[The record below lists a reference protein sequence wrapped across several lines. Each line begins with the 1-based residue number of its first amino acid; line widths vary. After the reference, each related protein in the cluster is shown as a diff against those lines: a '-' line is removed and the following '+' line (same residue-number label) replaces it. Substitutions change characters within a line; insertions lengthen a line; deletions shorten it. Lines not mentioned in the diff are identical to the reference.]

1 MTTAPAKLHRV
12 VIVGAGFGGLEATF
26 GLRGAPVSITL
37 IDRRN
42 HHLFQPLL
50 YQVATASL
58 ATSEIAWP
66 IRYLLRDRPEVT
78 TLFATVT
85 GVDPNNKQVL
95 LDDGDALP
103 YDTLVLATGARH
115 AYFGHDEWEPFAPG
129 LKTLEDATTLR
140 RRILV
145 AFERAERETDPARRA
160 ALLTFVIVGAGPTGV
175 ELAGTIAEL
184 AQDTLPP
191 DFRNIDTHK
200 SRVVL
205 IEAGPRVL
213 AGFADDLSAYAQA
226 ALEKIGVEVMLGQ
239 AVTECTADGVMYG
252 GQTLQ
257 AKTLIWAAGVRASP
271 AAEWLDAPADRAG
284 RLQVEPDLTVPG
296 HPDIFAVG
304 DTVMIAGPDGNPVP
318 GHRAGRQAAGTL
330 CRGNHQD
337 TAARRHGDAV
347 PLQACRQ
354 PGADRQAA
362 GGDRFRPLQAARHA
376 GVVDLGHRAH
386 LLPDRPAQPLERRAE
401 LALDLRTRSARRAA
415 DHARQQQ
422 GGALSF
428 SGCAPVRKNQRQT
441 ALSALRWPL
450 HEYYAAMQNAQL
462 ICKVR
467 RCSVANKD

>member
-1 MTTAPAKLHRV
+1 MTTEQPRPAETHRV
-12 VIVGAGFGGLEATF
+12 VVVGAGFGGLEATYR
-26 GLRGAPVSITL
+26 LAGAPVSITL
-37 IDRRN
+37 VDRRN

-66 IRYLLRDRPEVT
+66 IRYLLRDRPDVT

-85 GVDPNNKQVL
+85 GIDTKDKRVL

-145 AFERAERETDPARRA
+145 AFERAERETDPQRRA

-200 SRVVL
+200 ARVIL

-213 AGFADDLSAYAQA
+213 AGFADELSAYAQRS
-226 ALEKIGVEVMLGQ
+226 LESIGVEVVLGQ
-239 AVTECTADGVMYG
+239 AVTDCSADGVVYG
-252 GQTLQ
+252 GKTLQ

-271 AAEWLDAPADRAG
+271 AAEWLGASADRAG
-284 RLQVEPDLTVPG
+284 RLQVQSDLTVPG
-296 HPDIFAVG
+296 HPDIFAIG
-304 DTVMIAGPDGNPVP
+304 DTVVIAGPDGKPVP
-318 GHRAGRQAAGTL
+318 GIAPAAKQQGRYVAEAIKARLRGAKLAPFRYQHAGSLAQIGKRKAVIDFGRFKLRGALAWWIWGIAHIYFLIGLRHRLSVSLSWLWIYTRDQ
-330 CRGNHQD
+330 R
-337 TAARRHGDAV
+337 AAR
-347 PLQACRQ
+347 LI
-354 PGADRQAA
+354 
-362 GGDRFRPLQAARHA
+362 
-376 GVVDLGHRAH
+376 
-386 LLPDRPAQPLERRAE
+386 
-401 LALDLRTRSARRAA
+401 T
-415 DHARQQQ
+415 Q
-422 GGALSF
+422 GS
-428 SGCAPVRKNQRQT
+428 S
-441 ALSALRWPL
+441 
-450 HEYYAAMQNAQL
+450 
-462 ICKVR
+462 KV
-467 RCSVANKD
+467 AK